1 MQTEFDSENET
12 PEAVPVQDESQEEEA
27 KEEAKEEETKVEPR
41 RPAFVINVYSWAT
54 PIVGVLMLVIGLL
67 GGYFGRPYISPKA
80 EAVNASVEPQATSS
94 AADAAQRQ
102 EMMNFIVGQVKHFK
116 GDPKAP
122 VTLIE
127 FSDFQ

>member
-1 MQTEFDSENET
+1 METEFDSENET
-12 PEAVPVQDESQEEEA
+12 PETEPVQDEGKDDEVKQEA
-27 KEEAKEEETKVEPR
+27 PR

-67 GGYFGRPYISPKA
+67 GGYFGRPFISPKT
-80 EAVNASVEPQATSS
+80 EAVNASTEPQATSS
-94 AADAAQRQ
+94 ASDAAQRK
-102 EMMNFIVGQVKHFK
+102 EMMNFIVSQVKHFK